1 MPEQK
6 DKNKQLEPQRKEQNT
21 DSQLDAA
28 SKSLSDALRISFG
41 ILKVIIFILLVLFLA
56 SGFRTIEPDER
67 ALVLRFGKITGE
79 GEARILEPGLHWS
92 FPYPIDEVVR
102 IPVEKKVSLPVNSF
116 WYYQNPAEL
125 LPEGPR
131 TRPRYEPTLDPI
143 KDGYCITRSAE
154 DASASDAGSGSDYN
168 IVHNKWQLIYQI
180 DQPERFFK
188 NMFVEKVNPGQ
199 KYFDV
204 IKQSLKS
211 LLGQLLEDAVTTTM
225 VNYTIDEALF
235 SKQQSITN
243 EVKTCLQEKLDRI
256 QSGIKVTSI
265 QLTNSEWP
273 RQVDRAFQASIQAS
287 QAAQQAISRAKGY
300 AEETLSKTAGA
311 VSEELLDVIKGDK
324 NVSDQ
329 QEKILWNQLAGDA
342 QAIIAKARAYR
353 KTVVENAKANSDYL
367 KRILPEYRKRPKL
380 VLQEIYQDTIE
391 TVLNNADEKIIIQPT
406 QGSKDVEI
414 RVLINRDP
422 TIKPQSQ
429 QEK

>member
-6 DKNKQLEPQRKEQNT
+6 NKNKQIEPQKEEQNA
-21 DSQLDAA
+21 DSRLDVA

-41 ILKVIIFILLVLFLA
+41 ILKVIIFILLILFLA

-67 ALVLRFGKITGE
+67 ALVLRFGKIIGE
-79 GEARILEPGLHWS
+79 GEARILGPGLHWS

-102 IPVEKKVSLPVNSF
+102 IPIEKKVSLPVNSF

-143 KDGYCITRSAE
+143 KDGYCITRSTE
-154 DASASDAGSGSDYN
+154 EVSAPGTDSGSDYN
-168 IVHNKWQLIYQI
+168 IMHNKWQLIYQI

-188 NMFVEKVNPGQ
+188 NMFVEKMEPGQ

-211 LLGQLLEDAVTTTM
+211 LLRQLLEDAVTTTM

-243 EVKTCLQEKLDRI
+243 EVKTRMQEKLDRI

-265 QLTNSEWP
+265 QLTDSEWP
-273 RQVDRAFQASIQAS
+273 RQVNRAFQASIQAS
-287 QAAQQAISRAKGY
+287 QTAQQSISNAKGY
-300 AEETLSKTAGA
+300 AEKTLSKTAGTVA
-311 VSEELLDVIKGDK
+311 EELLDVIKGNK
-324 NVSDQ
+324 NVSDL
-329 QEKILWNQLAGDA
+329 QEKALWNQLAGDA

-429 QEK
+429 QKK

>member
-1 MPEQK
+1 M
-6 DKNKQLEPQRKEQNT
+6 
-21 DSQLDAA
+21 A
-28 SKSLSDALRISFG
+28 SS
-41 ILKVIIFILLVLFLA
+41 
-56 SGFRTIEPDER
+56 
-67 ALVLRFGKITGE
+67 
-79 GEARILEPGLHWS
+79 
-92 FPYPIDEVVR
+92 
-102 IPVEKKVSLPVNSF
+102 
-116 WYYQNPAEL
+116 
-125 LPEGPR
+125 
-131 TRPRYEPTLDPI
+131 
-143 KDGYCITRSAE
+143 
-154 DASASDAGSGSDYN
+154 
-168 IVHNKWQLIYQI
+168 
-180 DQPERFFK
+180 
-188 NMFVEKVNPGQ
+188 
-199 KYFDV
+199 
-204 IKQSLKS
+204 
-211 LLGQLLEDAVTTTM
+211 
-225 VNYTIDEALF
+225 
-235 SKQQSITN
+235 
-243 EVKTCLQEKLDRI
+243 
-256 QSGIKVTSI
+256 
-265 QLTNSEWP
+265 
-273 RQVDRAFQASIQAS
+273 S